1 MGEYRPKLR
10 LCQGILDLTTDVA
23 GYIVT
28 EEMKRRRRRL
38 RWLRAKAW
46 RIVRT
51 QYLMIFPLV
60 ALVVA
65 GAGAMG
71 AFDTEPRPPA
81 RAERVSF
88 IPTPIAFA
96 TPDGFVPTRATVL
109 TFVLVR
115 SEEDRALWDA
125 LESGLVWREVL
136 QYGHV
141 EVLVVPNQQL
151 ETAAF
156 SHIEAARVQGKQDGF
171 EVVVLDQRGKQ

>member
-1 MGEYRPKLR
+1 
-10 LCQGILDLTTDVA
+10 
-23 GYIVT
+23 
-28 EEMKRRRRRL
+28 MKRRRRRL

-46 RIVRT
+46 RIART

-71 AFDTEPRPPA
+71 AFDVEARPPA

-96 TPDGFVPTRATVL
+96 TPDGFVPTRAAVL
-109 TFVLVR
+109 TVVLVG
-115 SEEDRALWDA
+115 SEEERALWNA

-136 QYGHV
+136 QYGHI
-141 EVLVVPNQQL
+141 EVLVVRNAQQ
-151 ETAAF
+151 EADAF
-156 SHIEAARVQGKQDGF
+156 ARIEAARQQGKKDGF
-171 EVVVLDQRGKQ
+171 DVVIQDQRRKQ